1 MKQLFLIGAVLAIIL
16 VTGCMNLSSSK
27 GTLTVYLTDAV
38 LPISDVQRID
48 VTIDRILL
56 MSDTEDASV
65 VVSNDATTVN
75 LLDLVGSEISF
86 PTLQLSGTYTQLRL
100 EISQAT
106 ITVNDEEHELK
117 ISSGSLKYPF
127 TEPLQINSDT
137 VLVLDFDLSRSI
149 KVTGSANQGQGT
161 QESSNTEYHMTP
173 VIHLRYGQL
182 YDITGKVTIGNSGIA
197 HALAALT
204 NESTVVATTFTHK
217 DSGNWQK
224 GQFKLSKIKPGTYQI
239 RVFLKETYEDWEDI
253 NDTGE
258 YILQETPD
266 ATKTVEL
273 NHADLDVGEIQIVPK

>member
-16 VTGCMNLSSSK
+16 VAGCMNLSSSK

-48 VTIDRILL
+48 LTIDRILL

-65 VVSNDATTVN
+65 VVSDDATTVN

-182 YDITGKVTIGNSGIA
+182 YDITGKVTIGTSGIA
-197 HALAALT
+197 HALVALT

-217 DSGNWQK
+217 GSGNWQE

-239 RVFLKETYEDWEDI
+239 RVFLEGTYKNWEDMEE
-253 NDTGE
+253 N
-258 YILQETPD
+258 ILQETPN
-266 ATKTVEL
+266 ATANVEL
-273 NHADLDVGEIQIVPK
+273 DHADLDVGEIQIIPE